1 MKKTINN
8 LVYNQP
14 YLKSIRKNLRQQ
26 EISAERMLWSR
37 IRNKQQK
44 YKFRRQY
51 SVGRYVLDFY
61 CPKVKLG
68 IEVDGATH
76 GTKAELEKDIEKE
89 NFINRFGIKII
100 RFINFDIY
108 SEIYGVLTEINRQC
122 EKRERELKTRPHPSP
137 LLSKERGQ

>member
-1 MKKTINN
+1 MKKAINN

-14 YLKSIRKNLRQQ
+14 YLKSVRKNLRQQ
-26 EISAERMLWSR
+26 GISAERVLWSR

-76 GTKAELEKDIEKE
+76 GSKVEVKKDIEKE

-100 RFINFDIY
+100 RFINIDIY
-108 SEIYGVLTEINRQC
+108 NHIDGVLWDINCQC
-122 EKRERELKTRPHPSP
+122 KKRESELKTRPHPSP
-137 LLSKERGQ
+137 LLIKERE

>member
-1 MKKTINN
+1 MEKATNN

-14 YLKSIRKNLRQQ
+14 YLKSIRRNLRQQ
-26 EISAERMLWSR
+26 EISAERVLWSK

-51 SVGRYVLDFY
+51 SVGKYVLDFY

-68 IEVDGATH
+68 IEVDGMTH
-76 GTKAELEKDIEKE
+76 STKTEIEKDIEKE

-108 SEIYGVLTEINRQC
+108 NEIDGVLTEINYQC
-122 EKRERELKTRPHPSP
+122 KKREEELKNKTSPQPSP
-137 LLSKERGQ
+137 